1 MGRENWKDFV
11 EIIGVFA
18 IVVSLVFVGL
28 EVRQNTNAVKSTV
41 VQAIAQQS
49 YDSIV
54 FIIENHELRMA
65 KLAVDGAPPDE
76 QRQLVYLYY
85 SALIRIQLNRYMQAR
100 LGVIDLDTVLT
111 LGGSSGIYDHRSF
124 REYWSLRRENFD
136 PEFVAYMENRVFTN

>member
-41 VQAIAQQS
+41 VQAVAQQS

-76 QRQLVYLYY
+76 QRQLVFLFY
-85 SALIRIQLNRYMQAR
+85 SALIRIQLNRYMQSK
-100 LGVIDLDTVLT
+100 LGVIDTESVLQV
-111 LGGSSGIYDHRSF
+111 GGSGGIYNRPSF
-124 REYWSLRRENFD
+124 REYWSSQRDRYD
-136 PEFVAYMENRVFTN
+136 PECDAYMKKRVFSD